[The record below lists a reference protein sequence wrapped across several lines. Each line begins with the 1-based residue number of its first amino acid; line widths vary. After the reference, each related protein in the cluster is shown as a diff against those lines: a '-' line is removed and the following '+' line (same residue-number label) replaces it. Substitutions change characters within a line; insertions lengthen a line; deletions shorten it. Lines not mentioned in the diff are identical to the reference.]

1 MSSHLSSSSCLLS
14 AFRLDGYSFVY
25 PDQWAPVTSSGND
38 IFLRNPFNVDQNLF
52 VDITSPS
59 SSRWV
64 PMHPW
69 MDRHSTD
76 QQLMQGTH
84 VSTGRG
90 ASSNKP
96 EQLSVTGMSTFHNAA
111 GHTEAT
117 AQLDAAAAW
126 SFKLSRQLQLRSRHS

>member
-1 MSSHLSSSSCLLS
+1 MS

-64 PMHPW
+64 L
-69 MDRHSTD
+69 S
-76 QQLMQGTH
+76 QLGKALAQSMQGMQS
-84 VSTGRG
+84 STAPLDRLGST
-90 ASSNKP
+90 SSEPIMAFK
-96 EQLSVTGMSTFHNAA
+96 STVTGTTNVKA
-111 GHTEAT
+111 
-117 AQLDAAAAW
+117 
-126 SFKLSRQLQLRSRHS
+126 